1 MTGSGFAIAESIV
14 FILMLFCPR
23 NAQTRNQILPFL
35 PPEPESDFRLAPGSF
50 NSKLENLILNH
61 RQTPP
66 IIRSNSPAIHASV
79 RPCILVCVAPAP
91 HSATFRAALKRVP
104 EFGRGGEDI

>member
-35 PPEPESDFRLAPGSF
+35 PPEPEFGF
-50 NSKLENLILNH
+50 
-61 RQTPP
+61 
-66 IIRSNSPAIHASV
+66 PAGAGQ
-79 RPCILVCVAPAP
+79 
-91 HSATFRAALKRVP
+91 FQQ
-104 EFGRGGEDI
+104 